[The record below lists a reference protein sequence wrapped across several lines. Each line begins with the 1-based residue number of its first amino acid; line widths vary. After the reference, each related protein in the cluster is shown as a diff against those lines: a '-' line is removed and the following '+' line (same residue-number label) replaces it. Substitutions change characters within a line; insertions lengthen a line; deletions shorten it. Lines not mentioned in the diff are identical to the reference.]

1 MTASERQNLQGDTRD
16 KAAAIVGWLEEKKA
30 RDIVALDVSRICSVT
45 EVIVVVTAGNPR
57 HAKALADT
65 LRERCKESGF
75 THLGMEG
82 YVSGQWIL
90 VDINDVVVHIF
101 QQDLRS
107 LYDIEG
113 LWSEG
118 LPLDALSE
126 SGA

>member
-1 MTASERQNLQGDTRD
+1 MTASERQNLQRDTRD
-16 KAAAIVGWLEEKKA
+16 KAEAIVGWLEEKKA
-30 RDIVALDVSRICSVT
+30 RDIVALDVSRVCSVT

-57 HAKALADT
+57 HAKALADN
-65 LRERCKESGF
+65 LRERCKELGF
-75 THLGMEG
+75 RHLGMEG

-101 QQDLRS
+101 QEDLRS

-118 LPLDALSE
+118 RLLDVLSE
-126 SGA
+126 TRA